1 MIALPP
7 GCTVP
12 HTVQITVSKLTDE
25 MIEWYEMVGGEV
37 TDVKTNTYYHR
48 TGKEITHKMV
58 RYGKTKW
65 CHRFQDGTSNVRL
78 NFSGEDAYVAS
89 VFLIKFNDEIVNHNF
104 RENEWK

>member
-12 HTVQITVSKLTDE
+12 YTVQITVSKLTDE
-25 MIEWYEMVGGEV
+25 MMEWYEMVGGEV
-37 TDVKTNTYYHR
+37 LTVKTGTYGR
-48 TGKEITHKMV
+48 TDKEITYKMV
-58 RYGKTKW
+58 RYNNSKL

-104 RENEWK
+104 RENEYK

>member
-7 GCTVP
+7 GCSVPYTVN
-12 HTVQITVSKLTDE
+12 ITVNKLTDE

-37 TDVKTNTYYHR
+37 MSVSTNTYNR
-48 TGKEITHKMV
+48 MNKEFVHKLV

-65 CHRFQDGTSNVRL
+65 CHRFQDGTTNVRL

-104 RENEWK
+104 RENEYK

>member
-12 HTVQITVSKLTDE
+12 YTVQITVSKLTDE
-25 MIEWYEMVGGEV
+25 MLEWYEMVGGEV
-37 TDVKTNTYYHR
+37 NSFHTKTYNHK
-48 TGKEITHKMV
+48 TGNEIVTKMV
-58 RYGKTKW
+58 RYNNSKW

-89 VFLIKFNDEIVNHNF
+89 VFLIKFNDEVVNHNF
-104 RENEWK
+104 RENEYK